1 MRGNRSRKKKR
12 KRKRGRGGRKK
23 EMQREE
29 KKELEG
35 GGGGSD
41 RGRLFYLQEEDV
53 LGEPLDWFEEEAL
66 QTEAGLALVVLSSK
80 KRNKFWLLF
89 D

>member
-1 MRGNRSRKKKR
+1 MRGNGSKKKKEEEKERERRKK
-12 KRKRGRGGRKK
+12 
-23 EMQREE
+23 QREE

-35 GGGGSD
+35 RGGGSD

-66 QTEAGLALVVLSSK
+66 QTEASLALVVLSSEE
-80 KRNKFWLLF
+80 RNKFWLLF